1 MQRFFLVI
9 AKNFNSLAYH
19 LNVNQMKQQ
28 ALEVFKIFERN
39 FGEMSAKKIVDH
51 IENPGTME
59 RVVKENISEA
69 KADLI
74 KWMFVFWVSQLI
86 AVFSFLM
93 LFLKK

>member
-1 MQRFFLVI
+1 
-9 AKNFNSLAYH
+9 
-19 LNVNQMKQQ
+19 MKQQ
-28 ALEVFKIFERN
+28 ALEVFKIFEKS
-39 FGEMSAKKIVDH
+39 FGELSAKTIVDY
-51 IENPGTME
+51 IENPDKMAIEHLAT
-59 RVVKENISEA
+59 KEHVSNT